1 MISLLS
7 GLLRKNEMDNIR
19 QWLEDRLQPS
29 NQRGNGEI
37 LQKELSVTVEEL
49 LRIQLVPIDP
59 WTEPL
64 LTFDLKRLENQ
75 E

>member
-1 MISLLS
+1 
-7 GLLRKNEMDNIR
+7 MDNIR
-19 QWLEDRLQPS
+19 QWLEDRMQLS
-29 NQRGNGEI
+29 NERGSGEI

-49 LRIQLVPIDP
+49 LRVQLVRIDP

-64 LTFDLKRLENQ
+64 LTFDLRRVESQ